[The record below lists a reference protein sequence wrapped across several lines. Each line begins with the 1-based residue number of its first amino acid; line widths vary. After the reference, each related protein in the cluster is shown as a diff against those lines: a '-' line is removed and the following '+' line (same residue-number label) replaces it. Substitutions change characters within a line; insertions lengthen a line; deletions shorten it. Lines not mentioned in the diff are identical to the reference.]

1 MHCRRRRVINKFVH
15 LLVSLVQVHDFV
27 LQLLCL
33 SGGNFEV
40 LQIGTRG
47 HLFGIIVA
55 HFGLH
60 QVRAQQSVRDKCAGQ
75 ATLQNVIAHLQAEMI
90 ARYVLLQLRRLRWIE
105 LHGESQW
112 PGICAKEFRN
122 RLLQI
127 QPDTRIRWRLIGQT
141 KVILLNDV
149 QSGTDGVDQIAA
161 LGFTLWRGE
170 QGGISRGNIVYRMGN
185 HLHQWSHPE
194 WIHRAV

>member
-1 MHCRRRRVINKFVH
+1 M
-15 LLVSLVQVHDFV
+15 SLVQVHDLV

-55 HFGLH
+55 HLGLH
-60 QVRAQQSVRDKCAGQ
+60 QVGAEQSVRDKCAGQ
-75 ATLQNVIAHLQAEMI
+75 ATLQYVIAHLQAEMV

-105 LHGESQW
+105 LDGECQW
-112 PGICAKEFRN
+112 PGICAKKFRH

-141 KVILLNDV
+141 KVILFNDV

-161 LGFTLWRGE
+161 LGFALRIGDRG
-170 QGGISRGNIVYRMGN
+170 I
-185 HLHQWSHPE
+185 
-194 WIHRAV
+194 